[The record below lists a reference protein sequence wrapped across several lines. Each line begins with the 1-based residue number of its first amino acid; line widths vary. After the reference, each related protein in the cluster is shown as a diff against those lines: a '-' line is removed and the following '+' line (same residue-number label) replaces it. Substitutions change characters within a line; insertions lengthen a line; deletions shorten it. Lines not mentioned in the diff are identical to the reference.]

1 MDVLLA
7 PIVALKLH
15 HILSVRRVLRGLVL
29 TSQVGLKWNW
39 LSIAE
44 AMLTG

>member
-15 HILSVRRVLRGLVL
+15 HILSIRRVFRGLIL
-29 TSQVGLKWNW
+29 TSQVEFKRNW
-39 LSIAE
+39 LCVAE
-44 AMLTG
+44 AMLS

>member
-15 HILSVRRVLRGLVL
+15 HILSIRGVLRGLIL
-29 TSQVGLKWNW
+29 TSQVGFKRNR
-39 LSIAE
+39 LSVAE
-44 AMLTG
+44 AMLS